1 MLIILT
7 IAVFVPVGLGALV
20 LAADRRFNRPGR
32 GPRSPDIRGPD
43 TDHDAPVAQRDP
55 VSDLKTTYQPL
66 RDLVGHDS

>member
-32 GPRSPDIRGPD
+32 EPRSPDSRGAD
-43 TDHDAPVAQRDP
+43 TDHDAPMAQRDP
-55 VSDLKTTYQPL
+55 VAHLKTTYQPL
-66 RDLVGHDS
+66 RDTAGTNG